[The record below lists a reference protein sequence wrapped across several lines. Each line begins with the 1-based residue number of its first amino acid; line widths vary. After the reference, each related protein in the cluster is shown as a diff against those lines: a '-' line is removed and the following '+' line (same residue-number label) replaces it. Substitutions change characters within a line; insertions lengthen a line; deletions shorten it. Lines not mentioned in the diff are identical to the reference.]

1 MILIV
6 DDNVPSAETL
16 ALLIGFS
23 GYTTQVAHD
32 GVEALRVAEAHKP
45 DVVLLD
51 LNLPGMDGFEI
62 ARQLRQK
69 ETSRDAMLVAVTGYG
84 QEDDRRRTSE
94 AGFKHHLVKPID
106 LGLLEQILSG
116 FQPI

>member
-23 GYTTQVAHD
+23 GHATEVAHTGAEALQVAERCHPA
-32 GVEALRVAEAHKP
+32 VI
-45 DVVLLD
+45 LLD
-51 LNLPGMDGFEI
+51 LSLPGMDGFEV
-62 ARQLRQK
+62 ARRLRASGNH
-69 ETSRDAMLVAVTGYG
+69 ESMLVAVTGYG

-94 AGFKHHLVKPID
+94 AGFHHHLVKPID
-106 LGLLEQILSG
+106 FGQLEQILSNAL
-116 FQPI
+116 PA